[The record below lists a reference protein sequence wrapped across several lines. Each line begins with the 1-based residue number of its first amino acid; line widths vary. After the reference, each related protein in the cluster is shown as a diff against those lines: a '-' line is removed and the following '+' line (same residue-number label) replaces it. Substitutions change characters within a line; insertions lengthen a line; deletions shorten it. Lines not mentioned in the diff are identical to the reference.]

1 MYRNIIA
8 QSPEMSHGY
17 GGLGGL
23 YFDAGEYAE
32 AAEFLSHAVELNPH
46 DFKHLHNLGLALVG
60 LGRLDEARAVGE
72 TGVQRFP
79 GMARFLKI
87 IALSSMDNDPPRA
100 TEAVLTG
107 LSIDPKDTALRDL
120 LRTLVTTHPAHD
132 DYRRLFTQSAL
143 EPRFSAARST
153 VHELLP
159 ADPVPNAP

>member
-60 LGRLDEARAVGE
+60 LGYAAYILSVLVVVESLA
-72 TGVQRFP
+72 P
-79 GMARFLKI
+79 GWLTTNAML
-87 IALSSMDNDPPRA
+87 ALS
-100 TEAVLTG
+100 AVFMGFSTLG
-107 LSIDPKDTALRDL
+107 LSLGLQHLLKLHRKDNGERASEEVNRIDLFGKVATDLNVELESESQPVLRGDG
-120 LRTLVTTHPAHD
+120 
-132 DYRRLFTQSAL
+132 
-143 EPRFSAARST
+143 
-153 VHELLP
+153 
-159 ADPVPNAP
+159 